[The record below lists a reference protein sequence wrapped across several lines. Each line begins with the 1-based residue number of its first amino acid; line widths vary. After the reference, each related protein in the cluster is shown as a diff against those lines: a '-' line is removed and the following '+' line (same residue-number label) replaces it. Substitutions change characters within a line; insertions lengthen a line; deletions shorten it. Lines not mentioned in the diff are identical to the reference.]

1 LHWSESGY
9 SFTSSPFLA
18 LQFVYD
24 LDFGN
29 GLEEKEQMPYRVNKL
44 LVCKA
49 RFMPF
54 NGFSLRQQ
62 LGGFGTDSL
71 GMNT

>member
-1 LHWSESGY
+1 
-9 SFTSSPFLA
+9 
-18 LQFVYD
+18 

-54 NGFSLRQQ
+54 NGFSLQQQ